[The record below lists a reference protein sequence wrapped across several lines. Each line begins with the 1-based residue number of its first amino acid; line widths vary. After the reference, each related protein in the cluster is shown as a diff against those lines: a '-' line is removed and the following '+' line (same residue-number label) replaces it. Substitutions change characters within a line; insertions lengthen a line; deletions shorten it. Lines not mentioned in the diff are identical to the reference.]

1 MGGCTELRQ
10 STISFRRLQKHEN
23 RIVIERL
30 EFLSVARACHKW
42 RCHIFLMSKR
52 ELENLSES
60 WMYKKKKGT
69 DDDEPRVSIAFAPGF
84 ANMMH
89 AKMMKK
95 FREAVCQEVVS
106 DMISALEYVETGE
119 A

>member
-1 MGGCTELRQ
+1 MKTAL
-10 STISFRRLQKHEN
+10 
-23 RIVIERL
+23 
-30 EFLSVARACHKW
+30 CHTLFHV
-42 RCHIFLMSKR
+42 CATFFSMSKR

-60 WMYKKKKGT
+60 WKHKKNKCT
-69 DDDEPRVSIAFAPGF
+69 DDDDPHVSVAFAPGF